1 MTESESSPAPVL
13 SSTSADG
20 AVVTLTLNRPRVG
33 NAYNG
38 HMIVQLL
45 ELARAALS
53 DESVRVLVLR
63 GNGRHFQAG
72 ADLAW
77 LKGVR
82 LRSAEENIAVSRR
95 TALLVHELNLAP
107 KPTLALVHG
116 TCFGGGVGMLAACD
130 VVIAERTAGFAI
142 TEARWGLLASIIV
155 PQLNS
160 AMGARQVRRYALTG
174 ERFGAERA
182 MALGLV
188 HETCEPGAL
197 DVAAT
202 PVIDGW
208 LRTAP
213 QALAESKLEI
223 LRNAGL
229 DIPSEAFESRVL
241 AHAAKRQSEEAEEGL
256 LSFLEKRDPSW
267 YPSGN

>member
-1 MTESESSPAPVL
+1 MT
-13 SSTSADG
+13 
-20 AVVTLTLNRPRVG
+20 
-33 NAYNG
+33 
-38 HMIVQLL
+38 
-45 ELARAALS
+45 RA
-53 DESVRVLVLR
+53 VRVIVVR

-77 LKGVR
+77 LKNVR
-82 LRSAEENIAVSRR
+82 EQSAEENIAVSRR
-95 TALLVHELNLAP
+95 TALAVHELNLCP

-116 TCFGGGVGMLAACD
+116 MTFGGGVGVLAACD
-130 VVIAERTAGFAI
+130 VVIAERSAQFAI

-155 PQLNS
+155 PQLNA

-174 ERFGAERA
+174 ERFDAARA

-188 HETCEPGAL
+188 HEVCDPGAL
-197 DVAAT
+197 DAAAA
-202 PVIDGW
+202 PIIDGW

-229 DIPSEAFESRVL
+229 DLDDAAFEAQVVVHS
-241 AHAAKRQSEEAEEGL
+241 AKRQSGEASEGL
-256 LSFLEKRDPSW
+256 HSFLEKRDPYW
-267 YPSGN
+267 YRAGGE